1 MRRKTGNEVA
11 SQYTEDQQSTK
22 TKVKQQTRKREDK
35 SNANKY
41 KALDRTQMESLTGQS
56 SRVGGK

>member
-1 MRRKTGNEVA
+1 VA

-41 KALDRTQMESLTGQS
+41 KALDTTQMESLTSQS